1 MKKVCK
7 PMDIPGIKAC
17 RNNRGYIVVFM
28 SLILLVLMIIVTA
41 VLEIA
46 KLDSGKTKA
55 AAALS
60 TTESD
65 MLAKYQKL
73 CFERYHLLVCD
84 LSDGGKGEAA
94 TEEMMKNHLQENLGD
109 ELTVD
114 DIAFAGQEYFLE
126 DDYAEFKKQISDQ
139 AYYQAAL
146 AAVNAIETKTGGQ
159 DEPVDHDTIQE
170 MDDDVDNTKEVR
182 ELEGM
187 EEEEEAEKSGTEL
200 VEKTVDSDVEDPR
213 ETLKTFTASGI
224 PALIQPNELI
234 FSNNQISQED
244 DIPSETCDS
253 SVFSDINT
261 DFDNYTTLKSDTT
274 KENGWGQSLVNYGE
288 AIAYASS
295 VFNCAT
301 DVKYDDTYLNLE
313 LEYLVG
319 GKPNDADNYE
329 SVVRQMIA
337 LRLGPNFAYLLTD
350 AEKMASLEALS
361 TAICA
366 AAPFLQ
372 PACKYLLAGCWAYFE
387 SVLDVYY
394 LLRGK
399 KIPYFKDWNS
409 WMTDLEHLGQFQ
421 DAECKEDEDGMSYKD
436 YLMILIALHGNTIYP
451 RMLDLIQ
458 LNVRQKDIEGGDP
471 NFKFENTVTAFGM
484 DATVSMGESSF
495 YLHEEAGY

>member
-187 EEEEEAEKSGTEL
+187 EHDGLNLLSAPGNDLVASTALASSGCQIVLFTTGRGTPFGTFVPTMKVSTNSRLFNNKNNWIDFNAGEL
-200 VEKTVDSDVEDPR
+200 VE
-213 ETLKTFTASGI
+213 G
-224 PALIQPNELI
+224 
-234 FSNNQISQED
+234 
-244 DIPSETCDS
+244 
-253 SVFSDINT
+253 T
-261 DFDNYTTLKSDTT
+261 DMP
-274 KENGWGQSLVNYGE
+274 E
-288 AIAYASS
+288 
-295 VFNCAT
+295 
-301 DVKYDDTYLNLE
+301 
-313 LEYLVG
+313 
-319 GKPNDADNYE
+319 
-329 SVVRQMIA
+329 
-337 LRLGPNFAYLLTD
+337 LLTKFID
-350 AEKMASLEALS
+350 KVIAVANGEQTRNEANGYREIS
-361 TAICA
+361 I
-366 AAPFLQ
+366 
-372 PACKYLLAGCWAYFE
+372 
-387 SVLDVYY
+387 
-394 LLRGK
+394 
-399 KIPYFKDWNS
+399 FKN
-409 WMTDLEHLGQFQ
+409 G
-421 DAECKEDEDGMSYKD
+421 
-436 YLMILIALHGNTIYP
+436 
-451 RMLDLIQ
+451 
-458 LNVRQKDIEGGDP
+458 
-471 NFKFENTVTAFGM
+471 VT
-484 DATVSMGESSF
+484 
-495 YLHEEAGY
+495 L